1 MARKAQRNGV
11 LRESMGRRGML
22 FGQEELRQRGQGL
35 AGAFMKVSVIARSI
49 MSK

>member
-1 MARKAQRNGV
+1 MARQAQHNGV

-35 AGAFMKVSVIARSI
+35 AGALMKVGAMARSI